1 MPKKW
6 FLGKGSQSF
15 VVTRRGDLFPE
26 EQMVLHPSIFA
37 ANVERWIAD
46 TLSQR
51 TLLDMY
57 ESVGGGRI
65 AAGPTHAQGNEL
77 WPKVKRLLV
86 SAFKSGDLVMLPVY
100 QPARIIRMLE
110 KPAPPPSKPEQVKQ
124 KTWVEIQLLDEE
136 GIPMDK
142 EQYRIKLPDG
152 SYEDGF
158 LDKNGRARV
167 DGIDAGMCEVSFP
180 NLKPNTP
187 RPAARK

>member
-6 FLGKGSQSF
+6 FLGKGAQSF

-26 EQMVLHPSIFA
+26 EQMVLDASLFA

-46 TLSQR
+46 SLSQR
-51 TLLDMY
+51 ALLDMY

-65 AAGPTHAQGNEL
+65 AAGPTRAQGNDL

-86 SAFKSGDLVMLPVY
+86 SSFKSGELVMLPVF
-100 QPARIIRMLE
+100 QTVRILDPPG

-136 GIPMDK
+136 GIPMAR
-142 EQYRIKLPDG
+142 EQYRLKLPNG
-152 SYEDGF
+152 SFEDGF

-167 DGIDAGMCEVSFP
+167 DGIDPGTCQVSFP
-180 NLKPNTP
+180 DLKPNTQP
-187 RPAARK
+187 RGARK